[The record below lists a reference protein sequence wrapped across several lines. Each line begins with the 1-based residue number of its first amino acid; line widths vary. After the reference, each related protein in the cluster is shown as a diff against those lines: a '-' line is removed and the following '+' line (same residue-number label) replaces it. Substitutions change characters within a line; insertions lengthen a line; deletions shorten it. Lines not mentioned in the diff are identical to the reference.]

1 MAGSDIP
8 DYLAFAHQ
16 LADAARNEIAPYF
29 RNVSTDN
36 KFGPGGFDP
45 VTAADRATERAMRDL
60 IAAHYPTHR
69 VYGEE
74 EGGSLSDDIPTW
86 VLDPIDGTRAF
97 ICGLPTWGTLIAL
110 DLGQGPVVGVLDQ
123 GFTAERFFAACD
135 GAYLT
140 RDGQTHRLAARKTVR
155 LEDATLATTSPD
167 LFTDPNEASVFNT
180 LRDRVRMTRYGT
192 DCYAYAM
199 LAAGHIDLVVESG
212 LKPYDIQA
220 LIPIIEQ
227 AGGVIT
233 TWDGGSPRKAGRI
246 VAAAT
251 AELHQAACAVLAI

>member
-1 MAGSDIP
+1 M
-8 DYLAFAHQ
+8 
-16 LADAARNEIAPYF
+16 
-29 RNVSTDN
+29 
-36 KFGPGGFDP
+36 
-45 VTAADRATERAMRDL
+45 
-60 IAAHYPTHR
+60 
-69 VYGEE
+69 
-74 EGGSLSDDIPTW
+74 
-86 VLDPIDGTRAF
+86 
-97 ICGLPTWGTLIAL
+97 
-110 DLGQGPVVGVLDQ
+110 
-123 GFTAERFFAACD
+123 
-135 GAYLT
+135 
-140 RDGQTHRLAARKTVR
+140 
-155 LEDATLATTSPD
+155 
-167 LFTDPNEASVFNT
+167 

-251 AELHQAACAVLAI
+251 RELHQAACAVLAI

>member
-16 LADAARNEIAPYF
+16 LADAAREAIAPYF

-45 VTAADRATERAMRDL
+45 VTAADRAAERAMRDL
-60 IAAHYPTHR
+60 IKTHYPDHR

-74 EGGSLSDDIPTW
+74 EGGSLSDETPTW

-110 DLGQGPVVGVLDQ
+110 DLGLGPVAGIMDQ
-123 GFTAERFFAACD
+123 GFTGERFFAARD
-135 GAYLT
+135 GAFLS
-140 RDGQTHRLAARKTVR
+140 RSGQTQKLAVRETWR

-167 LFTDPNEASVFNT
+167 LFTDPDEARVFIA

-199 LAAGHIDLVVESG
+199 LAAGQIDLVVESG

-233 TWDGGSPRKAGRI
+233 TWDGTSPRNGGRI
-246 VAAAT
+246 LAAAT
-251 AELHQAACAVLAI
+251 PELHQAASAVLGG